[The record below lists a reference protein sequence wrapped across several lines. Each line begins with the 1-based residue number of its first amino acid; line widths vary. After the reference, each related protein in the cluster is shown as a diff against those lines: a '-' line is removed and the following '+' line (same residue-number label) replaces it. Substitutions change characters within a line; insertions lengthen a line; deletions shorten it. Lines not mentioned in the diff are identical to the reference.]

1 MATKKQAG
9 CVERG
14 EMQRL
19 NSWHGTCRLQFSAD
33 ADTTHHQGGC
43 TAPFKLMR
51 AERGDDG
58 RCELPLLHS
67 AGGLVGGDQ
76 LSVDLELEGNSR
88 ALVTSVAAQKV
99 YGSIGRS
106 RLHPKGA
113 WANQAVQCRLG
124 PNSDLEWL
132 PQELVVY
139 ADALGE
145 QTLDVQLADNA
156 SFLSAEIVRLGRT
169 AAGEDLGQGCWRSA
183 VSLRRI
189 GMNGPR
195 WEQVD
200 RLELSGAA
208 LQHRHG
214 LNGDAVFGTLIWAA
228 PAPLD
233 NATLKTLLAHA
244 REDRAGLEGQMQCS
258 GLEQGMIARYVGPSS
273 RDARFWFSRIWART
287 RAHRQ
292 LSKPQIPRV
301 WPLQEQPL
309 RQQVFTENIA
319 SLNATTH

>member
-1 MATKKQAG
+1 
-9 CVERG
+9 
-14 EMQRL
+14 MQRL
-19 NSWHGTCRLQFSAD
+19 NPWLGTCRLQFSAD

-51 AERGDDG
+51 AERGNDG

-76 LSVDLELEGNSR
+76 LSVDLELGDKSR
-88 ALVTSVAAQKV
+88 ALITSVAAQKV

-106 RLHPKGA
+106 RLHPKGT
-113 WANQAVQCRLG
+113 WANQSVSCRLSS
-124 PNSDLEWL
+124 NSDLEWL

-139 ADALGE
+139 ADALVE
-145 QTLDVQLADNA
+145 QNLDVQLADDA

-189 GMNGPR
+189 GENGTR

-200 RLELSGAA
+200 RLELSGDA
-208 LQHRHG
+208 LHHRHG

-228 PAPLD
+228 PAPLTNPTLQSLLS
-233 NATLKTLLAHA
+233 NA
-244 REDRAGLEGQMQCS
+244 RNDRAGLEGQMQCS
-258 GLEQGMIARYVGPSS
+258 GLEQGLIARYVGPSS

-287 RAHRQ
+287 RAQRQ
-292 LSKPQIPRV
+292 LSEPRIPRV

-309 RQQVFTENIA
+309 RQQVFIENIA
-319 SLNATTH
+319 SSNAATH

>member
-1 MATKKQAG
+1 
-9 CVERG
+9 
-14 EMQRL
+14 MQRL
-19 NSWHGTCRLQFSAD
+19 NPWHGTCQLQFSAD

-51 AERGDDG
+51 AERGDNG

-76 LSVDLELEGNSR
+76 LSVDLELGADSR
-88 ALVTSVAAQKV
+88 ALITSVAAQKV

-106 RLHPKGA
+106 RLHPKGT
-113 WANQAVQCRLG
+113 WANQTVRCRLG

-139 ADALGE
+139 ADALVE
-145 QTLDVQLADNA
+145 QTLDVQLADDA

-183 VSLRRI
+183 VSLCRI
-189 GMNGPR
+189 GENGPR

-200 RLELSGAA
+200 RLELSGDA
-208 LQHRHG
+208 LHHRHG
-214 LNGDAVFGTLIWAA
+214 LNGNAVFGTLIWAA
-228 PAPLD
+228 PAPLA
-233 NATLKTLLAHA
+233 NSTLQTLLSNA
-244 REDRAGLEGQMQCS
+244 RDDRGGLVGQMQCS
-258 GLEQGMIARYVGPSS
+258 GLEQGLIARYVGPSS
-273 RDARFWFSRIWART
+273 RDARFWFSRIWAQT

-292 LSKPQIPRV
+292 LSEPRIPRV

-319 SLNATTH
+319 SSNAATH

>member
-1 MATKKQAG
+1 
-9 CVERG
+9 
-14 EMQRL
+14 MQRL
-19 NSWHGTCRLQFSAD
+19 NPWHGTCRLQFSAD

-76 LSVDLELEGNSR
+76 LSVDLELGADSR
-88 ALVTSVAAQKV
+88 ALITSVAAQKV

-113 WANQAVQCRLG
+113 WAHQSVSCRLG
-124 PNSDLEWL
+124 ANSDLEWL

-139 ADALGE
+139 ADALVE
-145 QTLDVQLADNA
+145 QTLNVQLADDA

-169 AAGEDLGQGCWRSA
+169 AAGEDLGEGCWRSA
-183 VSLRRI
+183 VNLRRV
-189 GMNGPR
+189 GADGAR

-200 RLELSGAA
+200 RLELSGDA
-208 LQHRHG
+208 LHHRHG
-214 LNGDAVFGTLIWAA
+214 LHGNPVFGTLIWAA
-228 PAPLD
+228 PSPL
-233 NATLKTLLAHA
+233 AKPTLETLLSNA
-244 REDRAGLEGQMQCS
+244 RDDRGGLVGQMQCS
-258 GLEQGMIARYVGPSS
+258 PLDQGFVARYVGPSS

-287 RAHRQ
+287 RTHRQ
-292 LSKPQIPRV
+292 LSTPRIPRV

-309 RQQVFTENIA
+309 RPQVFTKNIVSSDA
-319 SLNATTH
+319 ETH

>member
-1 MATKKQAG
+1 
-9 CVERG
+9 
-14 EMQRL
+14 MQRL
-19 NSWHGTCRLQFSAD
+19 NPWHGTCQLQFSAD

-51 AERGDDG
+51 AERGDNG

-76 LSVDLELEGNSR
+76 LSVDLELGADSR
-88 ALVTSVAAQKV
+88 ALITSVAAQKV

-106 RLHPKGA
+106 RLHPKGT
-113 WANQAVQCRLG
+113 WANQTVRCRLG

-139 ADALGE
+139 ADALVE
-145 QTLDVQLADNA
+145 QTLDVQLADDA

-183 VSLRRI
+183 VSLCRI
-189 GMNGPR
+189 GENGPR

-200 RLELSGAA
+200 RLELSGDA
-208 LQHRHG
+208 LHHRHG
-214 LNGDAVFGTLIWAA
+214 LNGNAVFGTLIWAA
-228 PAPLD
+228 PGPLA
-233 NATLKTLLAHA
+233 NSSLQTLLSNA
-244 REDRAGLEGQMQCS
+244 RDDRAGLVGQMQCS
-258 GLEQGMIARYVGPSS
+258 GLEQGLIARYVGPSS
-273 RDARFWFSRIWART
+273 RDARFWFSRIWAQT

-292 LSKPQIPRV
+292 LSEPRIPRV

-309 RQQVFTENIA
+309 RQQVFIENIA
-319 SLNATTH
+319 SSNAATH